1 MTLISSISGIRG
13 TIGGKPGEGLTPVDL
28 TKFASA
34 YGSWLLKKNGK
45 KKLKVVIGRDARIS
59 GDMVCGIVC
68 NTLNA
73 LGVDT
78 IELGM
83 ATTPTVEIAVVSEKA
98 DGGIII
104 TASHNP
110 VNWNALKLLN
120 DEGEFLSSEE
130 GEEVLQMAGEEKFSF
145 VPWDELGIRIV
156 KNDYHFNHI
165 EKILALDLVK
175 TDLIKK
181 AGFRLVVDGVNSV
194 GGFTVP
200 ELLRKLGVHD
210 IIELNCEPTG
220 LFAHDPEP
228 LPKNLTGLSEAVVQ
242 HRADLGIVVDPDVD
256 RLAFICEN
264 GEMFGE
270 EYTLVAVAD
279 YVLSKYPGN
288 TVSNLSS
295 TEALSVVTEKYGGKR
310 YLAAVGEVN
319 VVRIMK
325 EVNAIIGG
333 EGNGGVIFPALHYGR
348 DALAGI
354 ALFLSHLAE
363 KGKKISELRKTY
375 PDYFM
380 AKNKV
385 LYDER
390 TDAEKVFSAV
400 SDHFKEYPQ
409 NTIDGL
415 FIKLENGWIHFRR
428 SNTEPVFRIYIET
441 NGREETEKLS
451 NQVVNLV
458 SNLISHA

>member
-390 TDAEKVFSAV
+390 TDAENVFSAV